1 LIILPGFH
9 DVHQH
14 PLESGSEI
22 GATCRLPID
31 AAPDSELMKET
42 LEKCA
47 LTKPQKGEH
56 DCKKGFYYKI
66 GFGSC
71 QNPKNG
77 FQLFKQKFLIL
88 NEQYL

>member
-1 LIILPGFH
+1 LSSEFQLIILPGFH

-22 GATCRLPID
+22 GATCRLPIN

-47 LTKPQKGEH
+47 LTKPQKGMLSEH
-56 DCKKGFYYKI
+56 DCIKGF
-66 GFGSC
+66 FW
-71 QNPKNG
+71 
-77 FQLFKQKFLIL
+77 FLL
-88 NEQYL
+88 